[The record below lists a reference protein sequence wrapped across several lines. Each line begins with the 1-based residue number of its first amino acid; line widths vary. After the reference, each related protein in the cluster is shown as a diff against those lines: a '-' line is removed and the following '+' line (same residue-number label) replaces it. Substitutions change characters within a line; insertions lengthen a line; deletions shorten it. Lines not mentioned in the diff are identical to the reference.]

1 MLVGSGL
8 GEQVTL
14 VPGYADDDD
23 AGRKRYRTMEI
34 KLPLLFRLR
43 RAA

>member
-1 MLVGSGL
+1 MLVSSGL
-8 GEQVTL
+8 REQVTL

-23 AGRKRYRTMEI
+23 AGRKRHRTMEI
-34 KLPLLFRLR
+34 KLLLLFRLR